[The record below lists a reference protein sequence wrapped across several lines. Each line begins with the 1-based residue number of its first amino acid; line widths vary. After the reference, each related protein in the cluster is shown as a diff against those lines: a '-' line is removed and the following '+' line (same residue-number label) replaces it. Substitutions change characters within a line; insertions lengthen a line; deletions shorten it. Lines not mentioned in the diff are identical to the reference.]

1 MPIEPPL
8 ASLHRT
14 ACGSLQALIKRVRP
28 LHLSALVDSKPHDS
42 GILKKPMKRIVT
54 AVALILVVFS
64 LIFFGQL
71 WMITLFSAILAE
83 LAAYEYLKL
92 AAIGAEA
99 HGARLRIPVWWMMI
113 GTALAFVVTLPN
125 FPVEAQLPVLS
136 ALTLALFAWNGL
148 RAPLIQVLPD
158 TAQGLFGLVY
168 IAYPLTL
175 MPLLWKQEDGI
186 ALVLFLMVCV
196 WAGDI
201 AALYIGRAFGK
212 KKLAPRLSP
221 GKTWVGAIASIAG
234 SVLAAALVVFIAD
247 TLTAHGNTLLHI
259 SQPIWQSLV
268 LAAILNIAAQLGDL
282 LESAI
287 KRGAGVKDSGTLLPG
302 HGGILDRIDA
312 LLLATPVLW
321 FILLFKDY
329 FGLGRF

>member
-1 MPIEPPL
+1 
-8 ASLHRT
+8 
-14 ACGSLQALIKRVRP
+14 
-28 LHLSALVDSKPHDS
+28 
-42 GILKKPMKRIVT
+42 MKRILT
-54 AVALILVVFS
+54 ATVLILAVFA

-71 WMITLFSAILAE
+71 WMITLFSAIVAE

-92 AAIGAEA
+92 AAVGAHA
-99 HGARLRIPVWWMMI
+99 HGAELRIPIWWMAL

-136 ALTLALFAWNGL
+136 ALTLALFAWNGF
-148 RAPLIQVLPD
+148 RSPLTQVLPD
-158 TAQGLFGLVY
+158 TAQGLFGLIY

-175 MPLLWKQEDGI
+175 VPLLWKQEDGT

-201 AALYIGRAFGK
+201 AALYVGRAFGK
-212 KKLAPRLSP
+212 RKLAPRLSP
-221 GKTWVGAIASIAG
+221 GKTWVGSIASIAG
-234 SVLAAALVVFIAD
+234 SMLAAGLVIFISN
-247 TLTAHGNTLLHI
+247 TLTARGNTLLHI
-259 SQPIWQSLV
+259 SEPLWQSLI

-287 KRGAGVKDSGTLLPG
+287 KRGAGVKDSGTMLPG

-312 LLLATPVLW
+312 LLLAAPVLW
-321 FILLFKDY
+321 FILILQGHFN
-329 FGLGRF
+329 LGRF

>member
-1 MPIEPPL
+1 
-8 ASLHRT
+8 
-14 ACGSLQALIKRVRP
+14 
-28 LHLSALVDSKPHDS
+28 
-42 GILKKPMKRIVT
+42 MKRILT
-54 AVALILVVFS
+54 AIVLILAVFA

-71 WMITLFSAILAE
+71 WMITLFAGIVAE

-92 AAIGAEA
+92 AAVGAHSHGAE
-99 HGARLRIPVWWMMI
+99 LRIPPWWMAL

-136 ALTLALFAWNGL
+136 ALTLALFAWNGF

-158 TAQGLFGLVY
+158 TAQGLFGLIY

-175 MPLLWKQEDGI
+175 VPLLWKQEDGP

-196 WAGDI
+196 WSGDI

-212 KKLAPRLSP
+212 RKLAPRLSP
-221 GKTWVGAIASIAG
+221 GKTWAGAIASIIG
-234 SVLAAALVVFIAD
+234 SMLAAALVVYIAD
-247 TLTAHGNTLLHI
+247 SLTARGNTLLHI
-259 SQPIWQSLV
+259 SEPVWQSLL
-268 LAAILNIAAQLGDL
+268 LAAILNVAAQLGDL

-287 KRGAGVKDSGTLLPG
+287 KRGAGVKDSGTMLPG

-312 LLLATPVLW
+312 LLLAAPVLW
-321 FILLFKDY
+321 FVLLFKDH
-329 FGLGRF
+329 FNLGRF

>member
-1 MPIEPPL
+1 M
-8 ASLHRT
+8 
-14 ACGSLQALIKRVRP
+14 KRV
-28 LHLSALVDSKPHDS
+28 L
-42 GILKKPMKRIVT
+42 T
-54 AVALILVVFS
+54 ATVLILAVFA

-71 WMITLFSAILAE
+71 WMITLFAAIVAE
-83 LAAYEYLKL
+83 LAAYEYLQL
-92 AAIGAEA
+92 AAVGAHANGAE
-99 HGARLRIPVWWMMI
+99 LRIPIWWMFL

-136 ALTLALFAWNGL
+136 ALTLALFAWNGF

-158 TAQGLFGLVY
+158 TAQGLFGLIY

-175 MPLLWKQEDGI
+175 VPLLWKQEDGP

-196 WAGDI
+196 WSGDI

-212 KKLAPRLSP
+212 HKLAPTLSP
-221 GKTWVGAIASIAG
+221 GKTWEGSAASIAG
-234 SVLAAALVVFIAD
+234 SMLAAGLVIFISDSLSAR
-247 TLTAHGNTLLHI
+247 GNMLLHI
-259 SQPIWQSLV
+259 SEPVWQTLL

-287 KRGAGVKDSGTLLPG
+287 KRGAGVKDSGTMLPG

-312 LLLATPVLW
+312 LLLAAPVLW
-321 FILLFKDY
+321 YVLLIKDY

>member
-1 MPIEPPL
+1 
-8 ASLHRT
+8 
-14 ACGSLQALIKRVRP
+14 
-28 LHLSALVDSKPHDS
+28 
-42 GILKKPMKRIVT
+42 MKRILT
-54 AVALILVVFS
+54 ATVLILAVFA

-71 WMITLFSAILAE
+71 WMITLFSAMVAE

-92 AAIGAEA
+92 AAVGAES
-99 HGARLRIPVWWMMI
+99 HGLKLCIPVWWMAL

-136 ALTLALFAWNGL
+136 ALTLALFAWNGF
-148 RAPLIQVLPD
+148 RSPLIQVLPD
-158 TAQGLFGLVY
+158 TAQGLFGLIY

-175 MPLLWKQEDGI
+175 VPLLWKQEDGP
-186 ALVLFLMVCV
+186 ALVVFLMVCV

-212 KKLAPRLSP
+212 RKLAPRLSP
-221 GKTWVGAIASIAG
+221 GKTWLGSIASIAG
-234 SVLAAALVVFIAD
+234 SMLAAGIVIAISNA
-247 TLTAHGNTLLHI
+247 LTARGNTLLHI
-259 SQPIWQSLV
+259 SQPLWQSLL

-282 LESAI
+282 LESAV
-287 KRGAGVKDSGTLLPG
+287 KRGAGVKDSGTMLPG

-312 LLLATPVLW
+312 LLLAAPVLW
-321 FILLFKDY
+321 FILLLKDY

>member
-1 MPIEPPL
+1 
-8 ASLHRT
+8 
-14 ACGSLQALIKRVRP
+14 
-28 LHLSALVDSKPHDS
+28 
-42 GILKKPMKRIVT
+42 MKRILT
-54 AVALILVVFS
+54 ATVLIVAVFA

-71 WMITLFSAILAE
+71 WMITLFSAIVAE

-92 AAIGAEA
+92 AAVGAES
-99 HGARLRIPVWWMMI
+99 HGLKLRIPIWWMAL

-136 ALTLALFAWNGL
+136 ALTIALFAWNGF
-148 RAPLIQVLPD
+148 RSPLIQVLPD
-158 TAQGLFGLVY
+158 TAQGLFGLIY

-175 MPLLWKQEDGI
+175 IPLLWKQEDGP

-196 WAGDI
+196 WTGDI

-221 GKTWVGAIASIAG
+221 GKTWVGSIASIVG
-234 SVLAAALVVFIAD
+234 SMLAATLVIVISNS
-247 TLTAHGNTLLHI
+247 LTARGNTLLHI
-259 SQPIWQSLV
+259 SEPLWQSLI

-287 KRGAGVKDSGTLLPG
+287 KRGAGVKDSGTMLPG

-312 LLLATPVLW
+312 LLLAAPVLW
-321 FILLFKDY
+321 FILLLKDY

>member
-1 MPIEPPL
+1 
-8 ASLHRT
+8 
-14 ACGSLQALIKRVRP
+14 
-28 LHLSALVDSKPHDS
+28 
-42 GILKKPMKRIVT
+42 MKRILT
-54 AVALILVVFS
+54 ASVLILAVFA

-71 WMITLFSAILAE
+71 WMITLFSAIVAE

-92 AAIGAEA
+92 AAVGAEA
-99 HGARLRIPVWWMMI
+99 HDAKLRIPVWWMAL
-113 GTALAFVVTLPN
+113 GTALAFVVTLDG

-136 ALTLALFAWNGL
+136 ALTIALFAWNGF
-148 RAPLIQVLPD
+148 RSPLIQVLPD
-158 TAQGLFGLVY
+158 TAQGLFGLIY

-175 MPLLWKQEDGI
+175 IPLLWKQEDGP

-212 KKLAPRLSP
+212 RKLAPRLSP
-221 GKTWVGAIASIAG
+221 GKTWVGSFASIAG
-234 SVLAAALVVFIAD
+234 SMLAAGVVIFVSD
-247 TLTAHGNTLLHI
+247 TLTARGNTILHI
-259 SQPIWQSLV
+259 SEPLWQSLL

-287 KRGAGVKDSGTLLPG
+287 KRGAGVKDSGTMLPG

-312 LLLATPVLW
+312 LLLAAPVLW
-321 FILLFKDY
+321 FILLLKDH
-329 FGLGRF
+329 FNLGRF